1 MANACI
7 LEFILRVYS
16 CRSRLTLAF
25 KYNAIMGFMSAFPLL
40 TLYMF
45 HAPACEFT
53 ALLRH
58 LRSKSALAKIS
69 CFLAV
74 RPARKQATSCLY

>member
-1 MANACI
+1 MYLSKIVQEGAQSFGRDMANACI
-7 LEFILRVYS
+7 LEFILSVYS

-45 HAPACEFT
+45 HA
-53 ALLRH
+53 R
-58 LRSKSALAKIS
+58 I
-69 CFLAV
+69 
-74 RPARKQATSCLY
+74 